1 MSGAGLF
8 YYTLLKHQ
16 LDQLSRQEEV
26 TDNVQQATNNDQ
38 PPLMPQ
44 GQSEAVNN
52 QAQAPSGITTP
63 NEKIAQPQQQGMV
76 AQPQR
81 TPAIYL

>member
-1 MSGAGLF
+1 MPIGPF
-8 YYTLLKHQ
+8 YFLLNYT

-44 GQSEAVNN
+44 GQSEAVDNHV
-52 QAQAPSGITTP
+52 QAPSNITTP